1 MTILPHNDR
10 DGQRL
15 CTVIENFLSIFHV
28 GKLLRKCNAGKEKGV
43 PVMKIFRYIIGNV
56 FNSRSMYM
64 QIRTD
69 SYREDFS
76 KNTYYRFLNSVK
88 TNWFLFTTLLSAAV
102 AGDFMQRLTSED
114 RKDVFIID
122 DTLYRRSGYK
132 KTDMVARV
140 FDHTDMK
147 YRKGFRLLTL
157 GWSDGNSFLPINFS
171 LLSSHKESNQL
182 GVMDM
187 GDGRTIAGKRRAMA
201 VRKATDVM
209 LELLEAAMKAGHQ
222 AKYVLFDTWFAN
234 PHQIVAIKDMGLDT
248 IAMVKKSSR
257 ITYEFEGKRMNSKQ
271 IFKQSKKRRGR
282 SRYLLSVEILVGKDD
297 GANEHPIPAR
307 LVYVR
312 NRSNR
317 KDWIALICT
326 DMDLSEEEI
335 IRIYGMRWDIEVFFK
350 TCKSYLRLQKECNSL
365 SYDAMTA
372 HVAIVMVRYM
382 ILSVFQ
388 RQDEDQRALGELFY
402 VMLTELEDI
411 TFHQSMMILVEA
423 MFQTVKSVFR
433 VTEEQLEIFAADF
446 YSRLPEYMQRA
457 LNYTPTGGAEAIC
470 HS

>member
-1 MTILPHNDR
+1 MTIIPQNER
-10 DGQRL
+10 DGQLL
-15 CTVIENFLSIFHV
+15 CSVIEKFLSTFHV
-28 GKLLRKCNAGKEKGV
+28 GNLLRKCNASKEKGV
-43 PVMKIFRYIIGNV
+43 PVMKIFRYMIGNV
-56 FNSRSMYM
+56 FNARSMYM

-69 SYREDFS
+69 SYRAEFS
-76 KNTYYRFLNSVK
+76 KNTYYRFLNGIK
-88 TNWFLFTTLLSAAV
+88 TNWLRFTTLLSAAV
-102 AGDFMQRLTSED
+102 ASDFMRRLSSED

-122 DTLYRRSGYK
+122 DTLFRRSGYK
-132 KTDMVARV
+132 KTEMIARV
-140 FDHTDMK
+140 FDHTDMS
-147 YRKGFRLLTL
+147 YRTGFRLLTL

-171 LLSSHKESNQL
+171 LLSSRKESNQL
-182 GVMDM
+182 GVMDL
-187 GDGRTIAGKRRAMA
+187 GDQRTIAGKRRSMA
-201 VRKATDVM
+201 LRKATDVM
-209 LELLEAAMKAGHQ
+209 LELLDVAMKAGHK

-248 IAMVKKSSR
+248 IAMVKKSSK
-257 ITYEFEGKRMNSKQ
+257 ITYEFEGKCMNSKR
-271 IFKQSKKRRGR
+271 IFQKSKKRRGR

-297 GANEHPIPAR
+297 GMNEHPIPAK

-312 NRSNR
+312 NRNNR

-335 IRIYGMRWDIEVFFK
+335 IRIYGKRWDIEVFFK
-350 TCKSYLRLQKECNSL
+350 TCKSYLRLQKECHSL

-411 TFHQSMMILVEA
+411 TFQHSMMILVEA

-433 VTEEQLEIFAADF
+433 VTEEQLEVFAADF

-457 LNYTPTGGAEAIC
+457 LHYTPSGVA
-470 HS
+470 